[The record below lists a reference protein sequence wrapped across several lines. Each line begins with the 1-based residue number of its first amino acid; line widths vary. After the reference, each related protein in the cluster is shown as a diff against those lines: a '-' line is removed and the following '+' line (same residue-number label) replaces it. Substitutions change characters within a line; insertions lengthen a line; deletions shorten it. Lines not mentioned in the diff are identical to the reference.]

1 MINRCQNINKKELQL
16 QFLFNYLFYILYK
29 KAKQKVIID
38 NLDVDVNLEVNSK
51 SWIRKN
57 KCKYS
62 YYLDLNM

>member
-16 QFLFNYLFYILYK
+16 HFLFNYLFYILYK

-62 YYLDLNM
+62 Y